1 MSGVLTALE
10 PTAFFEKCLS
20 GQIKCDDFSYN
31 EYKNKN
37 TIKSKMKNL
46 VHIDLLFKCKVFV
59 QEDFVKN
66 CVICKIATSDGK
78 YTLGFTGSKGKL
90 YPNTLLNNNHL
101 DEEKCILEV
110 MPIIENIY

>member
-1 MSGVLTALE
+1 
-10 PTAFFEKCLS
+10 
-20 GQIKCDDFSYN
+20 
-31 EYKNKN
+31 
-37 TIKSKMKNL
+37 MKNL

-66 CVICKIATSDGK
+66 CVICKIETSDGK

-101 DEEKCILEV
+101 DEAKVILKIT
-110 MPIIENIY
+110 PIIEEL